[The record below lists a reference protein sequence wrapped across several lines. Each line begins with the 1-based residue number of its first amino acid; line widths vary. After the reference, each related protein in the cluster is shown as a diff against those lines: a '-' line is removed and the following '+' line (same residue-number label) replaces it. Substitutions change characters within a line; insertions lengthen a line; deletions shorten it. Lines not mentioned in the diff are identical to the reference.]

1 MRYALL
7 LFPAV
12 GKKLTT
18 GELCEIMKVQTRYLF
33 SMRVRGDPLN
43 QEIIRRLKE
52 ITAEEQAV
60 LDGRSTIDRDLY
72 MLGQDNTINSR
83 KLLEEGKMITLRPHT
98 RFIHFPPHTH
108 DYVEVIYMCQ
118 GTTTHIVNG
127 QTILLNA
134 GDLLFLNQST
144 THEVCKA
151 DHEDLAVNFIVMPE
165 FFNNVLTLM
174 GEEETPLRRFL
185 VDCLCRRPSGAGFL
199 HFKIAEV
206 IPLQNLVENLL
217 FALLQNMPNK
227 RKVSQMTMA
236 LLFMQLMGHTEALDM
251 PNGEQ
256 ATIFRV
262 LSYIETNYIS
272 GSLSAL
278 AESLHYDLY
287 SLSREI
293 KRKTGKNY
301 TQLVQEKRLAQAAFL
316 LKNTDRNVDD
326 IANAVGYENMGY
338 FHRIF
343 KDCFGVSPK
352 KYRVQIR

>member
-1 MRYALL
+1 M
-7 LFPAV
+7 
-12 GKKLTT
+12 
-18 GELCEIMKVQTRYLF
+18 
-33 SMRVRGDPLN
+33 N

-60 LDGRSTIDRDLY
+60 LDGCSTNDRDLY

-98 RFIHFPPHTH
+98 RFILFPPHTH

-134 GDLLFLNQST
+134 GGLLFLNQST

-151 DHEDLAVNFIVMPE
+151 DHDDLAVNFIVMPE

-185 VDCLCRRPSGAGFL
+185 VDCLCRRSNGAGFL
-199 HFKIAEV
+199 HFRVADVTPI
-206 IPLQNLVENLL
+206 QNLVENLL
-217 FALLQNMPNK
+217 FTLLQDMPNK
-227 RKVSQMTMA
+227 RRVSQMTMA
-236 LLFMQLMGHTEALDM
+236 LLFMQLMGYTQTLDM
-251 PNGEQ
+251 ADMEQ
-256 ATIFRV
+256 SIIFQV
-262 LSYIETNYIS
+262 LSYIESHYAE

-301 TQLVQEKRLAQAAFL
+301 IQLVQEKRLAQAAFL

-343 KDCFGVSPK
+343 KECFGLSPK